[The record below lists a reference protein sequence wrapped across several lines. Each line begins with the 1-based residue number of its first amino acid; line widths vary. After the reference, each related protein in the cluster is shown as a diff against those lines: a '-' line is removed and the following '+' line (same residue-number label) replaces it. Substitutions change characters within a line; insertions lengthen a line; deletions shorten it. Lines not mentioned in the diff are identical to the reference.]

1 MCAVPSEVPFLAVD
15 LTSVPGSPSGSGVVS
30 TPVNSSRRTDRT
42 RVRWQFPVGDIRA
55 RAAADWGTV
64 FLTAADGILHAI
76 DVADGIERWRVTIGS
91 GATAPVLYD
100 DIVLATGG
108 NRLYAFD
115 ADDGS
120 EVWSAVTGPSNR
132 FSPAAIHDGVVY
144 VGNRDRFVY
153 AVSPIDG
160 DVFWCTR
167 TGGPV
172 ETRPA
177 VTNDLVYA
185 RSTTGELHALETA
198 TGEERWR
205 HPTGWAPGASV
216 TVISAGIVVTSGP
229 GDPLTCLDADT
240 GSILW
245 QTQLDG
251 EVTSPPVGCGGI
263 VFVPIVD
270 STRRTSAITAI
281 EASTGY
287 ARWRVELDTSMTG
300 SPSLSDTA
308 VHVGG
313 VDGTVHS
320 FDRQTGREI
329 WTYARPDTFAA
340 SSPIVVDGVLY
351 VGGVSTDATSTFSSD
366 DCTSQ

>member
-15 LTSVPGSPSGSGVVS
+15 LTSVPGSPSGSGIIS
-30 TPVNSSRRTDRT
+30 TPVSSIRQTDRA
-42 RVRWQFPVGDIRA
+42 RLRWQFPLGDIRA
-55 RAAADWGTV
+55 CAAADWGTV

-76 DVADGIERWRVTIGS
+76 DVADGIERWRATIGA
-91 GATAPVLYD
+91 GATSPVLYD

-120 EVWSAVTGPSNR
+120 EVWSATTGPSNR
-132 FSPAAIHDGVVY
+132 FSPAAIHNGVVY

-167 TGGPV
+167 TDGPV

-185 RSTTGELHALETA
+185 RSTTGELHALDTA
-198 TGEERWR
+198 TGEGRWR
-205 HPTGWAPGASV
+205 QSPGWAPGTSI
-216 TVISAGIVVTSGP
+216 TVISTGIVVSSGP

-240 GSILW
+240 GSVRW

-251 EVTSPPVGCGGI
+251 EVSSPPIGCGGI
-263 VFVPIVD
+263 VFVPIID
-270 STRRTSAITAI
+270 ATRRTSAITAI

-287 ARWRVELDTSMTG
+287 SQWRVELDTNMIG

-313 VDGTVHS
+313 VDGTVRS
-320 FDRQTGREI
+320 FDRLTGREI

-351 VGGVSTDATSTFSSD
+351 VGGVSTDSTSTSSSEGYA
-366 DCTSQ
+366 SQ